1 MLNKF
6 LLLSILLIFVSFS
19 AQTDD
24 EVDIWKKIEEK
35 KEEITK
41 STEVEKTQNKIQIEE
56 VGSDENDISEEEL
69 SLSQEAIVGLFD
81 PEINNLNLNMWVN
94 TDGLEITKILKRI
107 DKLNLSKFSKDLL
120 FKTLFTNSYPPN
132 KNLSSEEFLSFKI
145 DWLIKEKR
153 NQDLKNLL
161 DQNSKFIN
169 NPKATIYLINEAMSS
184 SKFEQACSNLKFV
197 NDSSTNKYLE
207 KFKVYCLFYENK
219 TEEAQLN
226 YDLLIEKGLNDKFFQ
241 EKMNYLFN
249 YSEKTSNKILDNNLL
264 NFHLS
269 RITSKNFE
277 YLPSDKTPNYIW
289 KYLSSSNLLDTSDLE
304 ELKNSELISLYEKA
318 ASNNS
323 FEKKE
328 IFNIYKKFLFK
339 IDQFLNAKEAIKTL
353 PNYQARALLYQT
365 ILLSEKAETKLDL
378 ILLLNNL
385 FEKDDISEV
394 FNEELITLLK
404 EINKE
409 EIPDRY
415 ISVVDN
421 YLVKSKQLR
430 KKIKYNNDV
439 LHKSKILKYFFEEG
453 YKENK
458 IDKDLKQIFKKI
470 KRNKKY
476 FFSIND
482 AIILQALQSDEVKI
496 PQNKDFLDL
505 IAKLTVPEDLNNL
518 IQNDQQGLILLKI
531 IEIIGEDKLE
541 DLDPETVYF
550 INNVLSELKLRK
562 IRNDILITTLP
573 NYI

>member
-1 MLNKF
+1 KQIEKKKKEIEKHSN
-6 LLLSILLIFVSFS
+6 
-19 AQTDD
+19 
-24 EVDIWKKIEEK
+24 EEKIE
-35 KEEITK
+35 
-41 STEVEKTQNKIQIEE
+41 NKILIEE
-56 VGSDENDISEEEL
+56 VENDTNNISEEKL
-69 SLSQEAIVGLFD
+69 GLSQEVIVGLFD
-81 PEINNLNLNMWVN
+81 PEINNLNLDMWVN
-94 TDGLEITKILKRI
+94 TDGLEIKTTLTRI

-120 FKTLFTNSYPPN
+120 FKTLFTNSYPPSN
-132 KNLSSEEFLSFKI
+132 NLSSEEFLSLKI
-145 DWLIKEKR
+145 DWLIKERR
-153 NQDLKNLL
+153 NQDLEKLL
-161 DQNSKFIN
+161 DQNFKFIKD
-169 NPKATIYLINEAMSS
+169 PKATTYLINEAMSS
-184 SKFEQACSNLKFV
+184 SKFEQACGNLKYV
-197 NDSSTNKYLE
+197 NNSFQNKYLE

-219 TEEAQLN
+219 IEEAQLN
-226 YDLLIEKGLNDKFFQ
+226 YDLLLEKGFNEKFFQ

-249 YSEKTSNKILDNNLL
+249 YSEKTSNKVLDNDLL

-277 YLPSDKTPNYIW
+277 YLPSEKTPDYIW

-304 ELKNSELISLYEKA
+304 ELKNSELISLYEEA

-365 ILLSEKAETKLDL
+365 ILLSEKAETKLEL

-385 FEKDDISEV
+385 FEKDDIPEV
-394 FNEELITLLK
+394 FDEEIIILLK
-404 EINKE
+404 KIDKE
-409 EIPDRY
+409 EIPSRY
-415 ISVVDN
+415 TSIVDN
-421 YLVKSKQLR
+421 YLVKSKQIR
-430 KKIKYNNDV
+430 KKIKYNNDI
-439 LHKSKILKYFFEEG
+439 LHKSKILRYFFDDG

-470 KRNKKY
+470 KKNKKY

-482 AIILQALQSDEVKI
+482 AIILQALKSDEIKV

-505 IAKLTVPEDLNNL
+505 ISKLTVPEDLNNL
-518 IQNDQQGLILLKI
+518 IQNDQLGLILLKI
-531 IEIIGEDKLE
+531 VEIIGEDKLE

-550 INNVLSELKLRK
+550 INNVLSKLKLRK
-562 IRNDILITTLP
+562 IRNEILITTLP